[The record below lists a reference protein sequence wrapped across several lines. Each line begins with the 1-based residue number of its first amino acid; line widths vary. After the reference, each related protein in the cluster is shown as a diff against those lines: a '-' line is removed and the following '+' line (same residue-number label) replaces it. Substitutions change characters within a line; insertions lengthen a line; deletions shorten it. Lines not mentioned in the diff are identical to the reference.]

1 MEPAA
6 MKERI
11 KKMLK
16 LSREQIEEN
25 KRTRME
31 IIEFVM
37 DLRDTKALKAV
48 RDFALHMGNNTYG
61 DNPMTV
67 LELAEMI
74 ADKDLRRILKTLEKA
89 EKGQRAIEQM
99 QEAFTDALSN

>member
-1 MEPAA
+1 

-31 IIEFVM
+31 IIEFIM

-48 RDFALHMGNNTYG
+48 RDFTLHMGNSTYK

-67 LELAEMI
+67 LDLAGMI
-74 ADKDLRRILKTLEKA
+74 VDKDLRRILKTLEKA
-89 EKGQRAIEQM
+89 EKGQKAIEQM

>member
-1 MEPAA
+1 

-31 IIEFVM
+31 IIEFIM

-48 RDFALHMGNNTYG
+48 
-61 DNPMTV
+61 
-67 LELAEMI
+67 
-74 ADKDLRRILKTLEKA
+74 
-89 EKGQRAIEQM
+89 
-99 QEAFTDALSN
+99 S